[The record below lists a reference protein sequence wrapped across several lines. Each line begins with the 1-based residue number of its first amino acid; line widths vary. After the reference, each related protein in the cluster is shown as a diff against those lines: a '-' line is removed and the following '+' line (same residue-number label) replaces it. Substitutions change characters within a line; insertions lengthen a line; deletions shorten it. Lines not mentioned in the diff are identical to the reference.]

1 MQGIKFS
8 FEDVE
13 HGDSETTPVN
23 NEGEDFL
30 DQYSIL
36 LLPHHYFDFKL
47 SSIFQYLHIM
57 MPIHMIFCY
66 RF

>member
-47 SSIFQYLHIM
+47 FYISIFTYNDANPYNILL
-57 MPIHMIFCY
+57 
-66 RF
+66 